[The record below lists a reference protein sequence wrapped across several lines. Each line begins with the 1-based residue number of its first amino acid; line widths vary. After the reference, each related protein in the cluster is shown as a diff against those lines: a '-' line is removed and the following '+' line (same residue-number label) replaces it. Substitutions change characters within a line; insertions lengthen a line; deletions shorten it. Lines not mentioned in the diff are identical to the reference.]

1 MVTNVAGSYC
11 LDQNTRQ
18 IQQEMDHVANGKA
31 DAGAR
36 LVAEAK
42 DTNAVKQLTT
52 RYLNCQIAVELI
64 A

>member
-18 IQQEMDHVANGKA
+18 IQPEMDHVANGKA

-36 LVAEAK
+36 LVTEVEV
-42 DTNAVKQLTT
+42 TNDVKRLTT
-52 RYLNCQIAVELI
+52 CYINCQIAVKLI